1 VQTVKLGVNYRYNWT
16 APAAVA
22 PILAPAAPAGHLAL
36 TPPLAP
42 FTWTGLY
49 LGLHAGAAHHDKDW
63 SNPFGPQVFGDT
75 IAGGGWLGGGQLGFN
90 YQAGALVLG
99 VEADASAARIDGANT
114 CLVGLTPI
122 GGVNCAATVEALGTI
137 AGRIGYAFDRTLVY
151 VKGGGA
157 WVEDRFALNLVGVG
171 AGLYDVDSM
180 RWGWTIGGGVEHA
193 LLPNVT
199 VKLEYNYLGLGSDS
213 VAFSL
218 PPAFAVA
225 SNLSIEQDAHVAK
238 LGVNYLFAWGA
249 PVVARY

>member
-1 VQTVKLGVNYRYNWT
+1 M
-16 APAAVA
+16 P
-22 PILAPAAPAGHLAL
+22 
-36 TPPLAP
+36 
-42 FTWTGLY
+42 
-49 LGLHAGAAHHDKDW
+49 
-63 SNPFGPQVFGDT
+63 
-75 IAGGGWLGGGQLGFN
+75 
-90 YQAGALVLG
+90 
-99 VEADASAARIDGANT
+99 
-114 CLVGLTPI
+114 PI

-199 VKLEYNYLGLGSDS
+199 VKLEYNYLDLGSDG
-213 VAFSL
+213 VAFNL
-218 PPAFAVA
+218 PPAFALA
-225 SNLSIEQDAHVAK
+225 SYLSIEQDIHVAK
-238 LGVNYLFAWGA
+238 LGVNYLFAWDA